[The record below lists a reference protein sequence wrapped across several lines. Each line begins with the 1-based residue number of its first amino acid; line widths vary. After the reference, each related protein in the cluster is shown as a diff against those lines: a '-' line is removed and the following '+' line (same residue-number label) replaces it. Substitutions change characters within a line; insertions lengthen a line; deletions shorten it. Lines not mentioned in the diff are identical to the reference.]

1 MDSVLDDGRRRACDL
16 LSVRPVHMAWH
27 GMAWHVDSNAEHP
40 WNENPPMTPAYT
52 CSAAPYEAGRPS
64 IKLLLATTMIP
75 SKDTTGDPCGLAT
88 LPFCPSPA
96 SLTCI
101 RPREGPPCLTSSPSR
116 TEGQSTLAYFTCS
129 LDLPI
134 AVGIAPAKLSG
145 PFLKISHPS
154 IPSLSPRPSVKQPL
168 STR

>member
-1 MDSVLDDGRRRACDL
+1 MICSRQT
-16 LSVRPVHMAWH
+16 RPH
-27 GMAWHVDSNAEHP
+27 GMAWHVDSNAEQHP

-88 LPFCPSPA
+88 LPFCPSPP

-116 TEGQSTLAYFTCS
+116 TEGQSMLAYFTSS

-134 AVGIAPAKLSG
+134 AAGIAPARLPG
-145 PFLKISHPS
+145 PFFKISHPS
-154 IPSLSPRPSVKQPL
+154 IPSVSLPGRPSSSLSARESLPL
-168 STR
+168 PPFF